1 MTVSDIFTQHLY
13 PTYGDIDAQQL
24 QDNYKKVATTTYD
37 VSYPP
42 DVVYECIEDLMD
54 MSEAANAPFTER
66 QCVNLAYNI
75 INRTGRFEYDLHAWL
90 QRPPLQQTWINFKQH
105 FTDAHKQLKKI
116 GALKIRNTMEFQ
128 QANIVQQMVLAAV
141 EDAITTAP
149 TSTAPMDIPS
159 APSTMCTPVPSSTN
173 TDVSTITDPT
183 RDSVSYHTANAS
195 IMETNKQMMQQM
207 QEMMKMMQMQMQQG
221 QQNNS
226 RQNGNGYNRQRND
239 NRGNSNNNR
248 TREWAYCWTHG
259 FCSHSSRNCSYKA
272 QGHKDKATLTDNM
285 GGNQK
290 GKTKWQRNT
299 RNE

>member
-1 MTVSDIFTQHLY
+1 
-13 PTYGDIDAQQL
+13 
-24 QDNYKKVATTTYD
+24 
-37 VSYPP
+37 
-42 DVVYECIEDLMD
+42 
-54 MSEAANAPFTER
+54 
-66 QCVNLAYNI
+66 
-75 INRTGRFEYDLHAWL
+75 
-90 QRPPLQQTWINFKQH
+90 
-105 FTDAHKQLKKI
+105 
-116 GALKIRNTMEFQ
+116 MEFQ

-149 TSTAPMDIPS
+149 ASTAPMGITP
-159 APSTMCTPVPSSTN
+159 TTNTTCTPVPSATN

-207 QEMMKMMQMQMQQG
+207 QEMMKMIQMQMQQG
-221 QQNNS
+221 QQN
-226 RQNGNGYNRQRND
+226 RQNGNGYNRQRNG

-272 QGHKDKATLTDNM
+272 QGHKDEATLTDNM